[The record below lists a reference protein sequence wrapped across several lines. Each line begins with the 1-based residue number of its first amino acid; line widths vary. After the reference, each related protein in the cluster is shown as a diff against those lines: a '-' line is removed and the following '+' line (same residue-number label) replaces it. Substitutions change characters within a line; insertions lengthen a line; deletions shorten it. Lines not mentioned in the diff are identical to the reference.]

1 MAGAKGGNDRKV
13 PAKTPDRQVEDF
25 LAKVAA
31 TPVGKP
37 AGQRGRLIFAI
48 DATASRRPTWDMA
61 CHIQSQMFEET
72 STLGGLEIQL
82 VYYRGFRDFQ
92 AGPWFD
98 SSDDLVRAMTGVD
111 CLGGRTQIRKVLRH
125 AARVSKTRKADAL
138 VFVGDSME
146 EDVDELCHI
155 AGELG
160 LLGVPAFMFHEGYDA
175 DARYA
180 FEQIAQLS
188 GGACCRFDAASAKQL
203 RELLSAVAVYA
214 AGGRKALEDFG
225 RKRGGAALQITHQMR

>member
-1 MAGAKGGNDRKV
+1 MAGNDKKV
-13 PAKTPDRQVEDF
+13 PAKTSDRQVEDF

-37 AGQRGRLIFAI
+37 AGRRGRLIFGI
-48 DATASRRPTWDMA
+48 DATASRRPTWDLA
-61 CHIQSQMFEET
+61 CDLQSQMFEET
-72 STLGGLEIQL
+72 AALGGLEIQL

-92 AGPWFD
+92 AGPWLD
-98 SSDDLVRAMTGVD
+98 DSDDLVRLMTGVD

-125 AARVSKTRKADAL
+125 AVVESKTRKADAL
-138 VFVGDSME
+138 VFVGDAME

-160 LLGVPAFMFHEGYDA
+160 LLGVPAFMFHEGHDA
-175 DARYA
+175 GARYA

-214 AGGRKALEDFG
+214 AGGRKALEDYG

>member
-1 MAGAKGGNDRKV
+1 MAGNDKKL
-13 PAKTPDRQVEDF
+13 PAKSSDRQVEDF

-31 TPVGKP
+31 SPSGKP
-37 AGQRGRLIFAI
+37 AGRRGRLIFAI
-48 DATASRRPTWDMA
+48 DATASRRPTWDLA
-61 CHIQSQMFEET
+61 CHLQSQMFEET
-72 STLGGLEIQL
+72 ASLGGLEIQL

-92 AGPWFD
+92 AGPWLD
-98 SSDDLVRAMTGVD
+98 SSDDLVRLMTGVD

-125 AARVSKTRKADAL
+125 AVAESKKRKADAL
-138 VFVGDSME
+138 VFVGDAME
-146 EDVDELCHI
+146 EDVDALCHI

-160 LLGVPAFMFHEGYDA
+160 LLGVPAFMFHEGQDPG
-175 DARYA
+175 ARYA

-214 AGGRKALEDFG
+214 AGGRRALEDYG